1 MIRNCSREYES
12 WTCRGDGALYVVHY
26 LVWPVVGTGIL
37 DGYGAMGARMGLTG
51 RPLAL
56 LVHAFWGQV

>member
-12 WTCRGDGALYVVHY
+12 WTCRGDGALYFVHY

-37 DGYGAMGARMGLTG
+37 DGYGAMGARMGL
-51 RPLAL
+51 RWLPLAL
-56 LVHAFWGQV
+56 